1 MPKIELLSIETA
13 ILEFQVQ
20 QQINF
25 FDNFLDEPTRD
36 ILVYRGDYHHSGNL
50 SIADLNPENLVN
62 VDGII
67 IDGNLSVT
75 GTISNYIH
83 RVKARKDCGL
93 ELLVTGSMTLH
104 NLISTNA
111 TISVCQ
117 NLTAE
122 TIYLF
127 YDNGTSALKVDRLL
141 QAKALLINDEHRC
154 DLNECEIEYEFDL
167 YECDYAEICQIFS
180 DRVIGEEDT
189 KLDHDRLIQ
198 MLESGQNI
206 FR

>member
-1 MPKIELLSIETA
+1 MPKIELLPIETA
-13 ILEFQVQ
+13 ILEFQLQ
-20 QQINF
+20 QKIDF
-25 FDNFLDEPTRD
+25 FDNLLDDPTRD

-67 IDGNLSVT
+67 INGNLSVT

-83 RVKARKDCGL
+83 RVKDRKDCGL

-122 TIYLF
+122 TIY
-127 YDNGTSALKVDRLL
+127 GTSALKVDRIL

-154 DLNECEIEYEFDL
+154 DINECEIEYEFDL

-180 DRVIGEEDT
+180 DRVISEEDT